1 MLGIL
6 HLWEPMAATTDT
18 TWMRRAIRLAERGRG
33 LASPN
38 PPVGAVIVREGKA
51 ISQGFHRG
59 PGTAHAEIEAIRE
72 AGDATRGATLYVTLE
87 PCTHQGRTPP
97 CAPEVIAAG
106 FARVVIGTT
115 DPNPLVDGRGEVA
128 LQQAGIEVESGVLHA
143 ESERLIQSFSK
154 FIRTGR
160 PFVTAKI
167 AVSLDGRAAAADG
180 SSQWITGPTA
190 RRDAH
195 RMRAS
200 ADAVLVGVGTVLHDD
215 PQLTVRLRGYRGRQP
230 LRIVLDSSCRT
241 PVDAA
246 ILGDEAP
253 TLIVVTDKA
262 TREVEETLR
271 SRGVEVLRLPAR
283 DGRVDLN
290 AVLETLG
297 HRGVT
302 DLLIEGGPTVIGD
315 VVERSLADR
324 YVFYVAP
331 KLLGSGG
338 PGAVAALVAPT
349 ISDARELRVESVRH
363 IGADLKIEAYPRS

>member
-1 MLGIL
+1 
-6 HLWEPMAATTDT
+6 MAAINDT

-38 PPVGAVIVREGKA
+38 PPVGAVVVREGKV

-59 PGTAHAEIEAIRE
+59 PGTAHAEIEAIRA
-72 AGDATRGATLYVTLE
+72 AGDATRSATLYLTLE
-87 PCTHQGRTPP
+87 PCTHHGRTAP
-97 CAPEVIAAG
+97 CAPEVVAAG

-115 DPNPLVDGRGEVA
+115 DPNPVVDGRGVA
-128 LQQAGIEVESGVLHA
+128 ALRQAGFDVETDVLRA
-143 ESERLIQSFSK
+143 ECERLIQSFSK
-154 FIRTGR
+154 FIRTKR

-167 AVSLDGRAAAADG
+167 AVSLDGKAAAADG

-190 RRDAH
+190 RRDSH

-200 ADAVLVGVGTVLHDD
+200 ADAVLVGVGTVLHDN

-230 LRIVLDSSCRT
+230 LRVVLDSSCRT
-241 PVDAA
+241 PPDAA

-253 TLIVVTDKA
+253 TLIVTTDKA
-262 TREVEETLR
+262 TQEVEESLR
-271 SRGVEVLRLPAR
+271 ARGVEIVRLPAR

-297 HRGVT
+297 RRGVT

-349 ISDARELRVESVRH
+349 ISDARELRLESVRH
-363 IGADLKIEAYPRS
+363 IGADLRIEAYPRS

>member
-1 MLGIL
+1 
-6 HLWEPMAATTDT
+6 MAIITDT
-18 TWMRRAIRLAERGRG
+18 TWMRRAIRLGERGRG

-38 PPVGAVIVREGKA
+38 PPVGAVVVAGDRIV
-51 ISQGFHRG
+51 SSGFHRG
-59 PGTAHAEIEAIRE
+59 PGTAHAEVEAITG
-72 AGDATRGATLYVTLE
+72 AGEATRGATLYVTLE
-87 PCTHQGRTPP
+87 PCVHHGRTPP
-97 CAPEVIAAG
+97 CAPQVIAAG

-115 DPNPLVDGRGEVA
+115 DPNPLVDGRGVA
-128 LQQAGIEVESGVLHA
+128 ALTQAGMDVTTGVLQ
-143 ESERLIQSFSK
+143 EETERLIQSFSK
-154 FIRTGR
+154 FIRTKR

-190 RRDAH
+190 RRDSH
-195 RMRAS
+195 RMRAG

-230 LRIVLDSSCRT
+230 LRVVLDSSCRT
-241 PVDAA
+241 PPDAQV
-246 ILGDEAP
+246 LSDEAS
-253 TLIVVTDKA
+253 TLIVTTDKA
-262 TREVEETLR
+262 TPEATEALR
-271 SRGVEVLRLPAR
+271 SAGAEVIRLPSR
-283 DGRVDLN
+283 DGRVDLA

-297 HRGVT
+297 RRGVT
-302 DLLIEGGPTVIGD
+302 DLVIEGGPTVIGD
-315 VVERSLADR
+315 LVERGLAER

-363 IGADLKIEAYPRS
+363 IGADLRIEAYPRS